1 MTRSLLISFLFVV
14 CGKTF
19 AQDPHY
25 TQFQA
30 SPLVVNPAYTGL
42 FEGKWRVM
50 ANYRSQYG
58 NLVDPFIT
66 TTFVIDTK
74 LGTQQGS
81 GQSPLNLGIQFMND
95 RTMQGI
101 FSSNYLTATAAYHVK
116 LDQEGNKTLGLGL
129 LGTYGTRSID
139 FNQVVFDAQFASGGF
154 NRGLPTG
161 ESVLQNMQPFF
172 SVGSGLIF
180 AAADAAGNNYFEIG
194 AAGYNL
200 NSPSQTVLADANQ
213 KIKPRF
219 AGMFTYRRKLND
231 DVLVGLR
238 GLIQQQ
244 SNIRYIIGN
253 LSAAR
258 MLSEEGTDMIGAGV
272 WYRTGEGLS
281 PYVFLEFSK
290 MQVGFSYDIAT
301 NRFQSGIQPAR
312 SFEMSF
318 QLRISKEVDR
328 NDCIRVSW

>member
-1 MTRSLLISFLFVV
+1 MIRVFVIVMLVFLQVT
-14 CGKTF
+14 GF

-25 TQFQA
+25 TQFHA
-30 SPLVVNPAYTGL
+30 SPLVVNPAYTGM

-66 TTFVIDTK
+66 STFVIDTK
-74 LGTQQGS
+74 LGGQQES
-81 GQSPLNLGIQFMND
+81 GQSPINLGVQFMND

-101 FSSNYLTATAAYHVK
+101 FSSNYLTATASYHVK

-139 FNQVVFDAQFASGGF
+139 FNSVVFDAQFASGGF

-161 ESVLQNMQPFF
+161 ETVLQNMQPFF
-172 SVGSGLIF
+172 SVGSGLLF
-180 AAADAAGNNYFEIG
+180 AASDAEGTNYFELG

-200 NSPSQTVLADANQ
+200 NRPRQTVLADPNQ
-213 KIKPRF
+213 RIQPRL
-219 AGMFTYRRKLND
+219 AGMVTYKRLVND
-231 DVLVGLR
+231 ALLIGLR
-238 GLIQQQ
+238 GLYQQQ
-244 SNIRYIIGN
+244 STVRYFIGN

-258 MLSEEGTDMIGAGV
+258 LLSNQGTDMVGGGM
-272 WYRTGEGLS
+272 WYRSGEGLS
-281 PYVFLEFSK
+281 PYVFLEFSN
-290 MQVGFSYDIAT
+290 MQVGVTYDIAT
-301 NRFQSGIQPAR
+301 NRFRSGIQPAR

-318 QLRISKEVDR
+318 QLRISKEVNR
-328 NDCIRVSW
+328 TGCVRINW